1 MHLDVPLVK
10 LEQKAPAGS
19 SRLELCKKG
28 EFSEDGNYT
37 FIGMGDT
44 ERDRLAEKLQETT
57 LRDVTSK
64 KKMRISTK
72 TNKRKSLEH

>member
-1 MHLDVPLVK
+1 MYLDVALVK

-19 SRLELCKKG
+19 SYLKLCKEG

-57 LRDVTSK
+57 LRDVTSD
-64 KKMRISTK
+64 
-72 TNKRKSLEH
+72 NKCGFLPTPIKENH